1 MTASLLFD
9 ILGTGLITGG
19 IYALV
24 ALGLNL
30 QYGLMRVLNV
40 AHGEFLMLGA
50 YVTYSL
56 HTGWGANP
64 LLTLLVTGPAAFG
77 AGLVLHRLLYARVLG
92 QAEAREAIESRSLL
106 LSFGLLFVL
115 QNAAL
120 LVWSADLR
128 GYSYLAIPLRVLGAV
143 FPANRVLA
151 AVVALGLSVGF
162 YVYLRRSLTGKA
174 IRALMDEPE
183 GAQLVGVNLTR
194 LHGVCFG
201 LGVAMAAVTGSLISM
216 LFELTPFVGLPYT
229 VTALV
234 VVEVVHLDLL
244 VVVRPGVEGRE
255 DGGGRAGLVLQ
266 GRREQRG
273 RPAAGREVHAVEVGE
288 RAQGVLG
295 TAAVGLEVERDL
307 PVGVTVRQGRRARIV
322 AQERHVRRDRGQVRD
337 QPAHRDRDPA
347 ALARP
352 ESHRA
357 RRVGQR
363 VRTGR
368 LHGTH
373 PVREHP
379 PVVVVLRGVDAPR
392 HETGVRGRAPHRVRG
407 PATAAPG
414 AALATGVHHEVRP
427 SRGRPQQML
436 VRQTAPAAVP
446 HELHDHRHRRRH
458 LGGQGEPALHRVPAE
473 ARERHVVH
481 PHRGQARV
489 DEFEVGVQIVLAG
502 LREGL
507 RPERVEVLGLDG
519 SAAVLAE
526 LFYRKVELGHGGP
539 PL

>member
-128 GYSYLAIPLRVLGAV
+128 GYGYLATPLRVLGAV

-234 VVEVVHLDLL
+234 VVILGGLGNVAGSLLGALLLGVVETA
-244 VVVRPGVEGRE
+244 GVYLASSDIRLISSYAVLSLILILKP
-255 DGGGRAGLVLQ
+255 AGLF
-266 GRREQRG
+266 GR
-273 RPAAGREVHAVEVGE
+273 
-288 RAQGVLG
+288 
-295 TAAVGLEVERDL
+295 
-307 PVGVTVRQGRRARIV
+307 
-322 AQERHVRRDRGQVRD
+322 
-337 QPAHRDRDPA
+337 
-347 ALARP
+347 
-352 ESHRA
+352 
-357 RRVGQR
+357 
-363 VRTGR
+363 
-368 LHGTH
+368 
-373 PVREHP
+373 
-379 PVVVVLRGVDAPR
+379 
-392 HETGVRGRAPHRVRG
+392 
-407 PATAAPG
+407 
-414 AALATGVHHEVRP
+414 
-427 SRGRPQQML
+427 
-436 VRQTAPAAVP
+436 
-446 HELHDHRHRRRH
+446 
-458 LGGQGEPALHRVPAE
+458 
-473 ARERHVVH
+473 
-481 PHRGQARV
+481 
-489 DEFEVGVQIVLAG
+489 
-502 LREGL
+502 
-507 RPERVEVLGLDG
+507 
-519 SAAVLAE
+519 
-526 LFYRKVELGHGGP
+526 
-539 PL
+539 

>member
-56 HTGWGANP
+56 HTGGGVNP

-77 AGLVLHRLLYARVLG
+77 AGLVLHRMLYARVLG

-120 LVWSADLR
+120 LVWSADLK
-128 GYSYLAIPLRVLGAV
+128 GYSYLATPLRVLGAV

-151 AVVALGLSVGF
+151 AGVALGLSIGF

-234 VVEVVHLDLL
+234 VVILGGLGNVAGSLLGALLLGVVETAGVYLASSDIRLISSYTVLSLIL
-244 VVVRPGVEGRE
+244 VLKP
-255 DGGGRAGLVLQ
+255 AGLF
-266 GRREQRG
+266 GR
-273 RPAAGREVHAVEVGE
+273 
-288 RAQGVLG
+288 
-295 TAAVGLEVERDL
+295 
-307 PVGVTVRQGRRARIV
+307 
-322 AQERHVRRDRGQVRD
+322 
-337 QPAHRDRDPA
+337 
-347 ALARP
+347 
-352 ESHRA
+352 
-357 RRVGQR
+357 
-363 VRTGR
+363 
-368 LHGTH
+368 
-373 PVREHP
+373 
-379 PVVVVLRGVDAPR
+379 
-392 HETGVRGRAPHRVRG
+392 
-407 PATAAPG
+407 
-414 AALATGVHHEVRP
+414 
-427 SRGRPQQML
+427 
-436 VRQTAPAAVP
+436 
-446 HELHDHRHRRRH
+446 
-458 LGGQGEPALHRVPAE
+458 
-473 ARERHVVH
+473 
-481 PHRGQARV
+481 
-489 DEFEVGVQIVLAG
+489 
-502 LREGL
+502 
-507 RPERVEVLGLDG
+507 
-519 SAAVLAE
+519 
-526 LFYRKVELGHGGP
+526 
-539 PL
+539 